1 MKQKIDYEKEQCRGT
16 LKQIMKVRGLRTIS
30 LANFLKWFYGEKADT
45 RSMCPVHSL
54 KLDLQDGYINA
65 YGYQNDRPGCGEKIS
80 SENEATVY
88 QDAMKIVNALLNSE
102 DKIPHKIKRNIL
114 VKLSR

>member
-30 LANFLKWFYGEKADT
+30 LVNFLKWFYGSKANT
-45 RSMCPVHSL
+45 QEMCPVHSL

-65 YGYQNDRPGCGEKIS
+65 YGYNGIACGDKIS
-80 SENEATVY
+80 SENEASVY
-88 QDAMKIVNALLNSE
+88 QDAMKIVNALLKSE
-102 DKIPHKIKRNIL
+102 DKIPYKIKRNIL